1 MRSSVNP
8 YFETRLA
15 AERDRRLSAGAFRL
29 LCCICTH
36 RAGRD
41 LEDDFPLPWSTVG
54 DWLEVAKDQSYR
66 MISQLVDAGYLKPG
80 ELKRCP
86 AERFY
91 FLLPSC
97 RKNAPTGSRKNAP
110 TGGRKKSPAS
120 FRKNASPHTSIPSG
134 KEVSQ
139 RIEGREEVR
148 PAAGDNAGKDNS
160 ALRAGGQEGFNGA
173 VPAGKEPDGQ
183 ERQRIDWDRLKRE
196 ALA

>member
-8 YFETRLA
+8 YFETRLV

-54 DWLEVAKDQSYR
+54 DWLEVAEDQAYR
-66 MISQLVDAGYLKPG
+66 LISQLIGAGYLKKG
-80 ELKRCP
+80 ELKKCP

-91 FLLPSC
+91 FFLPSS
-97 RKNAPTGSRKNAP
+97 RKNAGTGYGTNAGTGSRKNAAASS
-110 TGGRKKSPAS
+110 GKKA
-120 FRKNASPHTSIPSG
+120 APHTSIPSG
-134 KEVSQ
+134 KEVCE

-148 PAAGDNAGKDNS
+148 PAAGDDAGKDNS
-160 ALRAGGQEGFNGA
+160 ALRAGGQEGGNGA